1 MRQDFLIKI
10 LANSSWRQCN
20 NCYCHNF
27 GQITYLGDEACQKK
41 ECISIDSCAK
51 ME

>member
-1 MRQDFLIKI
+1 MRQEFLIRI
-10 LANSSWRQCN
+10 LANFRGAN
-20 NCYCHNF
+20 VIAIVTILAK
-27 GQITYLGDEACQKK
+27 ITYLGDEACQKK